1 MALRCEPFDICD
13 HCSGQMFPGL
23 VVTCF
28 FVSLPWTHTSCWRI
42 FVQQR
47 ESCDI
52 NLRFRQWLV
61 AVHAPIN
68 HRWSPLRVHQDL
80 LLFDSGHHYISGVSE
95 NRPSEH
101 WVSSLQ
107 QHGSDTCSLSWYF
120 RHFVELQELVL
131 DLELLLSRKLSLK
144 LGLEVASRLYTAVDN
159 GFHSC
164 NIFSLLY
171 GHRNTLS
178 LFCMPTSFDS
188 NLFTWLSD
196 GGIVSRLSVS
206 AINRSTSPT
215 SPPLAPLLP
224 GLKAVPMNI
233 PGKAVVPNRCTRLWS

>member
-1 MALRCEPFDICD
+1 MALSLFDTRD
-13 HCSGQMFPGL
+13 RCSGQMFPGL

-28 FVSLPWTHTSCWRI
+28 FVSLPWTHFSCWRI

-61 AVHAPIN
+61 AIHVPIN

-80 LLFDSGHHYISGVSE
+80 LLFDSG
-95 NRPSEH
+95 
-101 WVSSLQ
+101 VSSLQ

-120 RHFVELQELVL
+120 RHFC
-131 DLELLLSRKLSLK
+131 R
-144 LGLEVASRLYTAVDN
+144 ASRSGLGSRTSSLPKVILETRAWGSPPAYTQQWITA
-159 GFHSC
+159 SIPA
-164 NIFSLLY
+164 IFSLYYMDIEIRCLF
-171 GHRNTLS
+171 
-178 LFCMPTSFDS
+178 FCMTTSFDT
-188 NLFTWLSD
+188 NLFTWVSD

-233 PGKAVVPNRCTRLWS
+233 PRKAVVPKRCTRLWSWTDWR